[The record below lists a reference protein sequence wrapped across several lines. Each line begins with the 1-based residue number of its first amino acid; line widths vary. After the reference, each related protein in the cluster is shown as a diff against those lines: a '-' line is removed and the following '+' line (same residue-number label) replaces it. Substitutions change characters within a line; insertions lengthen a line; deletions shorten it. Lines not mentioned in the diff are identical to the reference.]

1 MGGAAREGASKEAR
15 DVVAR
20 PTSLRIGGRLRG
32 LRPCQA
38 VAHTWAGLSGAV
50 ERVERGEEAHPSS
63 QDWPRLE
70 SSAHVGR
77 WLAIGRERGGAARA
91 FSRPRSSGLVESQ
104 RASPPRAEPG
114 LQPGGAWGGRGS
126 LWLLCLWL
134 GLFAGRRPGML
145 PPDRCAGLG
154 LWRRDGECAGG
165 REGPASQQ
173 AVSLA
178 GGGV

>member
-1 MGGAAREGASKEAR
+1 MGSAPVRQWLTLGRGCPGRWRGWSEAR
-15 DVVAR
+15 KR
-20 PTSLRIGGRLRG
+20 TP
-32 LRPCQA
+32 P
-38 VAHTWAGLSGAV
+38 
-50 ERVERGEEAHPSS
+50 S
-63 QDWPRLE
+63 QDWPRLG

-77 WLAIGRERGGAARA
+77 WLALGRERGGAARA
-91 FSRPRSSGLVESQ
+91 FSRPRSSGLVEAQ
-104 RASPPRAEPG
+104 RATPPRADLG
-114 LQPGGAWGGRGS
+114 LHPGGAWGGRGS

-178 GGGV
+178 GGGA